1 MAVMHMYDP
10 SLTAEIHHF
19 HSASAHKCALKRQID
34 WLEGELFM
42 IGMRKAT
49 SIHQITAANA
59 KAHIK
64 AKQDEEANVRVVL
77 PWEHMKD
84 TLHMDN
90 LDNGF

>member
-1 MAVMHMYDP
+1 MVVMHMYDP

-19 HSASAHKCALKRQID
+19 HSASAHKCALKQQID
-34 WLEGELFM
+34 CLEGELFM
-42 IGMRKAT
+42 IGMRK
-49 SIHQITAANA
+49 IHQIAAANV
-59 KAHIK
+59 KAQIK
-64 AKQDEEANVRVVL
+64 AKQDEEANVQVVL